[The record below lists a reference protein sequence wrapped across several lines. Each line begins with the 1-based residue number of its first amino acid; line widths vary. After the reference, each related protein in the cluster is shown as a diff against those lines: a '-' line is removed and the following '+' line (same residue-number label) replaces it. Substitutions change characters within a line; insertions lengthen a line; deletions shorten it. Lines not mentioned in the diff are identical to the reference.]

1 MQQDPSCIFCKIIAG
16 EIPSHKIYEDKNY
29 LAFLDIHP
37 ISRGHTL
44 VIPKNHSTD
53 LLHATPNERKGLL
66 EIVAKIAP
74 AIMKSVGAKGFNVGI
89 NTGKESGQDVF
100 HTHVH
105 IIPRSTRDGL
115 KSWENMPSKTH
126 DLAEIARN
134 IAQNL

>member
-1 MQQDPSCIFCKIIAG
+1 MPNDSSCIFCKIVAG
-16 EIPSHKIYEDKNY
+16 EIPCHKVYEDKNY

-44 VIPKNHSTD
+44 VIPKNHSPD

-66 EIVAKIAP
+66 EIVTKIAP
-74 AIMKSVGAKGFNVGI
+74 AILRATSASAFNLGI
-89 NTGKESGQDVF
+89 NTGKESGQIVF

-115 KSWENMPSKTH
+115 KSWENLPSKTL